1 MKDSTTTMTPTAKKA
16 GSATPPSTALPGP
29 SPHFPAAAV
38 VGTAGE
44 APSSSASTPG
54 PDADEEYDTV
64 LSASRKLVEL
74 LRPGIRKHARGLA
87 LAYLISLGRIC
98 ASLAISYFLGE
109 MVDHALPHRDVERFT
124 LYGVS
129 IGLCLVLF
137 YVSSLGGTWFAGRT
151 LEHLYH
157 DLRNRMVATVLGKSA
172 RFFREH
178 ENGDL
183 ITRISHDTESLS
195 VLSLDYFFP
204 NLQHLTMV
212 LCLVLFTFSLEWRV
226 GLYVLVTLPI
236 YIALMSFFQRTLSR
250 AARTARERLSEQN
263 GTVLDILAGAKEI
276 RLYQQL
282 PEAARRFGEAADR
295 FAEANIR
302 SACIG
307 EWSYNTME
315 LFARA
320 LTTLPFLVG
329 GFLIA
334 HGVTDITVGRLV
346 ACDVAL
352 AFLDASLQNTL
363 FGVTRLI
370 QASPLVQRIREVLDY
385 PEEHIEPLS
394 GESPFMESTRIE
406 FRDVCFAYEGG
417 RPLLRNVNLV
427 VEPGEKVAIM
437 GPSGSGKSTLIDL
450 LTRHVV
456 PGKGVILMDGRPIE
470 SYNLPL
476 YLLHFACVSQTPYI
490 FRTSVLENIAAGWY
504 DVPRDIIVD
513 AARRVGLHEA
523 ILRLPQGYD
532 TPLRAEGTTLS
543 GGQRQRLALARALV
557 RDPEVLLLD
566 EFTSALD
573 RATEEALL
581 DDLLAGFRNQTIL
594 CVTHSEAVA
603 SRFDRIVHLAKL

>member
-1 MKDSTTTMTPTAKKA
+1 
-16 GSATPPSTALPGP
+16 
-29 SPHFPAAAV
+29 
-38 VGTAGE
+38 
-44 APSSSASTPG
+44 
-54 PDADEEYDTV
+54 
-64 LSASRKLVEL
+64 VEL
-74 LRPGIRKHARGLA
+74 LRPGIRKHSRGLA

-109 MVDHALPHRDVERFT
+109 MADHALPHRDVERFT

-137 YVSSLGGTWFAGRT
+137 YVSSLVGTWFAGRT

-329 GFLIA
+329 GFLI
-334 HGVTDITVGRLV
+334 
-346 ACDVAL
+346 
-352 AFLDASLQNTL
+352 
-363 FGVTRLI
+363 
-370 QASPLVQRIREVLDY
+370 
-385 PEEHIEPLS
+385 
-394 GESPFMESTRIE
+394 
-406 FRDVCFAYEGG
+406 
-417 RPLLRNVNLV
+417 
-427 VEPGEKVAIM
+427 
-437 GPSGSGKSTLIDL
+437 IDL